1 MPPWCGAKSELID
14 ICQLFDIH
22 KIMKAATFDTLEFAK
37 RLRQADFTEKQAETL
52 AFAVAEVV
60 ESRLAT
66 KEDLA
71 RLQHDLEEK
80 IARLQH
86 DLEEKTAR
94 LQHNLEEKIATLQRD
109 MKEMELQ
116 LEEKISL
123 TELRLKHDLTLR
135 LGGMLAAAVAIV
147 AALVKLL

>member
-1 MPPWCGAKSELID
+1 
-14 ICQLFDIH
+14 
-22 KIMKAATFDTLEFAK
+22 MKAATFDTLEFAK

-80 IARLQH
+80 IA
-86 DLEEKTAR
+86 
-94 LQHNLEEKIATLQRD
+94 TLQRD

-147 AALVKLL
+147 AALVKLV

>member
-1 MPPWCGAKSELID
+1 
-14 ICQLFDIH
+14 
-22 KIMKAATFDTLEFAK
+22 MKATTFDTLEFAK
-37 RLRQADFTEKQAETL
+37 RLREADFTEKQAETL

-80 IARLQH
+80 I
-86 DLEEKTAR
+86 
-94 LQHNLEEKIATLQRD
+94 I
-109 MKEMELQ
+109 
-116 LEEKISL
+116 L

-135 LGGMLAAAVAIV
+135 LGGMLAAAVALV

>member
-1 MPPWCGAKSELID
+1 
-14 ICQLFDIH
+14 
-22 KIMKAATFDTLEFAK
+22 MKATTFDTLEFAK
-37 RLRQADFTEKQAETL
+37 RLREADFTEKQAETL
-52 AFAVAEVV
+52 AFAVADVV

-80 IARLQH
+80 IAILQR
-86 DLEEKTAR
+86 DLKAMELR
-94 LQHNLEEKIATLQRD
+94 LEEKIALLQRD
-109 MKEMELQ
+109 MKAGEIR
-116 LEEKISL
+116 LEEKIIL

-135 LGGMLAAAVAIV
+135 LGGMLAAAVALV